1 MAKPFKLLDASQ
13 GRPRLDRYE
22 LIAEL
27 AAGGMAT
34 IYLARIGGAGGFQR
48 FVAIKQLHP
57 HLAHEVDFVE
67 MFLDE
72 ARLAASIHHPN
83 VVPILEVGESPS
95 GYYLVMEYIEG
106 DTLWN
111 LRNVATD
118 TRPGGKLPVAVAIRI
133 VHDALLGLHAA
144 HELTDETGKPLNVV
158 HRDVSPQNILVGV
171 DGTARITDFGVA
183 RAATRLS
190 STRSGEV
197 KGKMAYMAPEQI
209 RGQEIDRRADVFAM
223 GVVLWEVLANRHLFL
238 GPSEVA
244 TMHRVLHEPVPD
256 LLTLAPNIPKGLAEL
271 VARALDRDPSRRF
284 ATALEMAEAIEAAT
298 RGVMPLPQPREVAAV
313 VDSLVGQRIADRKEA
328 ITRWLA
334 GSQGQVG
341 STGTWTSLP
350 PAVAA
355 QILTPTSSRLPLPAQ
370 PPGPPPPRP
379 LPPPVPVR
387 SLSTGSSLSPLLTAP
402 ASALPPPALPSTDL
416 SAPASAQPH
425 RRLFLLVP
433 GLLLVG
439 LGLGWALTHTNPAAP
454 ASAPA
459 AVSPPPPSATM
470 APEASASPPA
480 PSPQPTTSEI
490 PAPPVAPSSTP
501 FGTMPAKSKG
511 KNKPPPPVAL
521 PTSTGLDSSPYR

>member
-48 FVAIKQLHP
+48 FVAIKRLHP

-118 TRPGGKLPVAVAIRI
+118 TRPGGKLPLPVAVRI

-144 HELTDETGKPLNVV
+144 HELTDEAGQPLNVV

-171 DGTARITDFGVA
+171 DGTARLTDFGVA

-197 KGKMAYMAPEQI
+197 KGKMAYMAPEQV
-209 RGQEIDRRADVFAM
+209 RGQEIDRRADLFAM
-223 GVVLWEVLANRHLFL
+223 GVVLWEVLANQHLFL

-244 TMHRVLHEPVPD
+244 TMHRVLNEPVPD
-256 LLTLAPNIPKGLAEL
+256 LYTLAPGIPKRLAEL
-271 VARALDRDPSRRF
+271 VARALDRDPARRF
-284 ATALEMAEAIEAAT
+284 ATALEMAEAIEEAT
-298 RGVMPLPQPREVAAV
+298 RGIMPLPQPREVAAV
-313 VDSLVGQRIADRKEA
+313 VDTLVGQRIADRKEA

-334 GSQGQVG
+334 PRGRRVPRGPGPPCPRRSPPRCSPPPADGSRCRHILRAPRRPARCRRRPRFDP
-341 STGTWTSLP
+341 SRPAPASRRCWRLP
-350 PAVAA
+350 PPPTRLRRRPRWLRRPPRPSPPRRPAVACSCWRRGCSWWGWGSA
-355 QILTPTSSRLPLPAQ
+355 
-370 PPGPPPPRP
+370 GP
-379 LPPPVPVR
+379 
-387 SLSTGSSLSPLLTAP
+387 
-402 ASALPPPALPSTDL
+402 
-416 SAPASAQPH
+416 
-425 RRLFLLVP
+425 
-433 GLLLVG
+433 
-439 LGLGWALTHTNPAAP
+439 
-454 ASAPA
+454 
-459 AVSPPPPSATM
+459 
-470 APEASASPPA
+470 
-480 PSPQPTTSEI
+480 
-490 PAPPVAPSSTP
+490 
-501 FGTMPAKSKG
+501 
-511 KNKPPPPVAL
+511 
-521 PTSTGLDSSPYR
+521 